1 MFVSDNVS
9 SVCPPVMQ
17 AIIDAD
23 KGDAAAYGGD
33 EATNTLNAAFSKY
46 FGKEVVAFPVGTG
59 TAANALSLALAT
71 PRLAAIYCHQ
81 YAHIE
86 TTEGGASEAW
96 SGGSKL
102 ILLPG
107 KDYHINP
114 ETLKTALSHVPRG
127 ARPQSA
133 PPAVISITQGTEA
146 GTIYSLDHIA
156 ALSKLAHDNGLLVHM
171 DGARFSNALV
181 KLGCTPAEM
190 TWHAGVDVLSYG
202 ATKNGGMCADG
213 VVIFNQDIIGQQS
226 LLRRRNGQLY
236 SKMRYLSVQLL
247 AIIRDGVAEQNA
259 RHANAMADRLAHGLA
274 EIPGVRLLFPVEI
287 NEIFVFLPDAVRKRL
302 GDKGYSNQLR
312 TDHDGP
318 HYRLVPAWNT
328 THEAIDAFVAAARG
342 DNH

>member
-107 KDYHINP
+107 KDYRIHP
-114 ETLKTALSHVPRG
+114 ETLKTALSHAPRG
-127 ARPQSA
+127 ATQYASMETFQS
-133 PPAVISITQGTEA
+133 
-146 GTIYSLDHIA
+146 
-156 ALSKLAHDNGLLVHM
+156 
-171 DGARFSNALV
+171 
-181 KLGCTPAEM
+181 
-190 TWHAGVDVLSYG
+190 
-202 ATKNGGMCADG
+202 
-213 VVIFNQDIIGQQS
+213 
-226 LLRRRNGQLY
+226 
-236 SKMRYLSVQLL
+236 
-247 AIIRDGVAEQNA
+247 
-259 RHANAMADRLAHGLA
+259 
-274 EIPGVRLLFPVEI
+274 
-287 NEIFVFLPDAVRKRL
+287 
-302 GDKGYSNQLR
+302 
-312 TDHDGP
+312 
-318 HYRLVPAWNT
+318 
-328 THEAIDAFVAAARG
+328 
-342 DNH
+342 

>member
-46 FGKEVVAFPVGTG
+46 FGNEVVAFPVGTG

-107 KDYHINP
+107 KDYRINP

-146 GTIYSLDHIA
+146 GRSIRSTI
-156 ALSKLAHDNGLLVHM
+156 
-171 DGARFSNALV
+171 
-181 KLGCTPAEM
+181 
-190 TWHAGVDVLSYG
+190 
-202 ATKNGGMCADG
+202 
-213 VVIFNQDIIGQQS
+213 
-226 LLRRRNGQLY
+226 LRRSRN
-236 SKMRYLSVQLL
+236 SRTTTACWSTWM
-247 AIIRDGVAEQNA
+247 A
-259 RHANAMADRLAHGLA
+259 RA
-274 EIPGVRLLFPVEI
+274 FPTRSSSS
-287 NEIFVFLPDAVRKRL
+287 DARR
-302 GDKGYSNQLR
+302 QR
-312 TDHDGP
+312 
-318 HYRLVPAWNT
+318 
-328 THEAIDAFVAAARG
+328 
-342 DNH
+342 